1 MNKKKTPIDY
11 LVDAGIFIP
20 RHLLDQAQGMFQE
33 QIEDA
38 YWDGGQDIPS
48 TEETC
53 KQYYNETFGDHK

>member
-38 YWDGGQDIPS
+38 YWDGGHIPS
-48 TEETC
+48 TGETC
-53 KQYYNETFGDHK
+53 KQHLNCKFGYHK